1 MKSKIIGLSFLL
13 LAVILLGLWFQ
24 ITHKTRQL
32 EKQITLVKSNISLE
46 NEKNQVLL
54 LEYAAHTNPIYIK
67 KLTSIYL
74 NYEKINDSKPV
85 VFTKKNFIKEINKI
99 NMKVEVST
107 NN

>member
-24 ITHKTRQL
+24 INHKTRQL
-32 EKQITLVKSNISLE
+32 EKQITLVKRNISLE

-67 KLTSIYL
+67 KL
-74 NYEKINDSKPV
+74 
-85 VFTKKNFIKEINKI
+85 
-99 NMKVEVST
+99 
-107 NN
+107 